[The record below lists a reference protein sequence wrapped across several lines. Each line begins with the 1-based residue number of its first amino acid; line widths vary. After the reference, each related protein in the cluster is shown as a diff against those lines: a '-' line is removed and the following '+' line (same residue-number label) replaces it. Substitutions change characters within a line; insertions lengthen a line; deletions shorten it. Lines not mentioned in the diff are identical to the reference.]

1 MYVMI
6 RGTGHSRNK
15 GTTLKIVLYDRRS
28 KSDQLKMD
36 QSSITQRLVQASLA
50 KHEGPINQ
58 RVASQARTHTR
69 ANERAVTALDRKRV
83 VPNPELSIHAGVRGF
98 VVCILKNDRSKT
110 KFSMFVTRRDTKPES
125 NG

>member
-15 GTTLKIVLYDRRS
+15 GTTLEIVLYDRRS

-50 KHEGPINQ
+50 KREDPINQ
-58 RVASQARTHTR
+58 RVASQARTLTR
-69 ANERAVTALDRKRV
+69 ANERAVTALDQK
-83 VPNPELSIHAGVRGF
+83 
-98 VVCILKNDRSKT
+98 
-110 KFSMFVTRRDTKPES
+110 
-125 NG
+125 